1 MFKRSWFGEP
11 TPIIISIKII
21 EFQPGE
27 TLNYKYRYNDNT
39 TTLITSRDKMEKWLV
54 CCTQESRVK
63 GQGSNPGR
71 VTVLCSC
78 VRQLTLTLPLCTDPG
93 AYCKWV
99 MMNEHGSLMKC

>member
-1 MFKRSWFGEP
+1 MFERSWFGEP

-39 TTLITSRDKMEKWLV
+39 TTLITSRDKMEKRLV

-63 GQGSNPGR
+63 GQTL
-71 VTVLCSC
+71 VELLCCVL
-78 VRQLTLTLPLCTDPG
+78 V
-93 AYCKWV
+93 
-99 MMNEHGSLMKC
+99 